1 MHGSVERKIKIP
13 ELLIFGHRRRL
24 GFCIPL
30 WLFSFCIWDM
40 DISYDHDRIVVVDL
54 PMLQCLNAS
63 CNWNPP
69 WGEME
74 TILQIAWG

>member
-54 PMLQCLNAS
+54 PMLQCLNA
-63 CNWNPP
+63 
-69 WGEME
+69 
-74 TILQIAWG
+74 QIPATGIHRGVKWRRFSR